1 MGLHMA
7 LHALN
12 LVVQDALG
20 VLECIV
26 YRRMNIGVA
35 LVGIRPVSNIDL
47 FSIRQSELNMDLEKT
62 AGPVML
68 PRIFHHDSTAGDPAE
83 SFFKRGHVPRDLRAQ
98 NVLRWHSLKL
108 DVDWSF
114 HAFTP

>member
-20 VLECIV
+20 VLKCIV
-26 YRRMNIGVA
+26 YRRMNIGVT

-47 FSIRQSELNMDLEKT
+47 SSIWQGELDMDLEKT

-68 PRIFHHDSTAGDPAE
+68 ARIFHHDSTAGDPAE
-83 SFFKRGHVPRDLRAQ
+83 SFFKLGHVPRDQRAQ

-108 DVDWSF
+108 DVDRGF
-114 HAFTP
+114 HASLS